1 MAKACAARGA
11 LFCAR
16 RATISGTIFPK
27 LRGPTSWSGRQSAT
41 PGAVKDEPWRHSPLS
56 PRRVCATR
64 SRRCIVERLW
74 TVADESTGSNCVWC
88 LFQDNATRPLKAEPA
103 LTTSLKEKDP
113 VRRAHEGPA
122 AGRRSG
128 SKIVPKLPADTPAG
142 GTLHVVAV
150 AEVLKPGVVR
160 YLAVE
165 RAAVAGPGIS
175 SSKHQPAPQLLL
187 SGTERRVGGR
197 SSPGTAH
204 LCRRRR

>member
-88 LFQDNATRPLKAEPA
+88 LFQGNATRPLKAEPA

-128 SKIVPKLPADTPAG
+128 SKIVPSYQRIRRPAVPCTLWLSPKFSSLVLYDT
-142 GTLHVVAV
+142 
-150 AEVLKPGVVR
+150 
-160 YLAVE
+160 
-165 RAAVAGPGIS
+165 
-175 SSKHQPAPQLLL
+175 
-187 SGTERRVGGR
+187 
-197 SSPGTAH
+197 SP
-204 LCRRRR
+204 